1 MKKLPLL
8 FLFIFFT
15 TLGFS
20 QSQRLVL
27 LEHFTQASCPPCA
40 GANPTIHALLVA
52 NPEKITSI
60 NYHTS
65 WPGVDP
71 MYNHNPVDAG
81 ARTSYYGVNSVPY
94 SSLGGNFHNAV
105 YANNTIWDINTVN
118 ALYAIP
124 TNMELQV
131 YQRLSPGNDTLYA
144 TMLILATGDI
154 SGNPSAFISV
164 IEKYIHFNSPP
175 GSNGETDFYNVMKK
189 LLPEKTGV
197 SLPSSMQAGEYVII
211 QSSWPLTNVYNVD
224 QLSLIGFVQNTLNKE
239 VYQAANVSAGN
250 FVALFNNDAELMKFT
265 NLSDRM
271 CKPSIS
277 PVLRI
282 RNNGNTPLTSLQ
294 VQYRI
299 NNEELHIY
307 DWTGNLDLLSTAEI
321 ALPAIDYELLA
332 GNTIQAF
339 ITQVNQVA
347 DEYVFNDTINQN
359 FESALQASKNI
370 LVKVRTDNSPEETTW
385 EIKNSSGEVV
395 ASGGPYAQ
403 SGTVFNTDVTLNA
416 DDCYEFF
423 IHDAGGNGLCCTNG
437 TGFYKLTSGSTNLA
451 QGTTF
456 EYLQTAQFEVNT
468 VGVNFPDAVTDFEV
482 YPNPSSSQLFIEFTP
497 ERNRTVSV
505 GIFNQLGQ
513 SVYSNEILSPS
524 DVTQK
529 LNINTSNWPVGI
541 YMIRMDNG
549 SGISSSKVSVSR

>member
-1 MKKLPLL
+1 MKKSIVLFV
-8 FLFIFFT
+8 FLFSIA
-15 TLGFS
+15 LGYS

-27 LEHFTQASCPPCA
+27 LEHFTQASCGPCA
-40 GANPTIHALLVA
+40 TYNPAIQALLLANPD
-52 NPEKITSI
+52 KITYI

-65 WPGVDP
+65 WPGVDV
-71 MYNHNPVDAG
+71 MYNHNPIDAG
-81 ARTSYYGVNSVPY
+81 ARTSYYGVSSVPNSV
-94 SSLGGNFHNAV
+94 LNGNAYNGHPSGWN
-105 YANNTIWDINTVN
+105 INTVN
-118 ALYAIP
+118 TLYAVP
-124 TNMELQV
+124 SPMEINI
-131 YQRLSPGNDTLYA
+131 YQELSPGNDTIYA
-144 TMLILATGDI
+144 TMIVKATADI
-154 SGNPSAFISV
+154 PGQPSAYISV
-164 IEKYIHFNSPP
+164 IEKFIQFNTAP
-175 GSNGETDFYNVMKK
+175 GSNGEKDFYNVMKK
-189 LLPEKTGV
+189 LLPEKTGI
-197 SLPSSMQAGEYVII
+197 SLPSDMQIGEYVII
-211 QSSWPLTNVYNVD
+211 QTSWPLANVYDVD

-239 VYQAANVSAGN
+239 IYQAANVTEGD
-250 FVALFNNDAELMKFT
+250 FTALYNNDVELMMFT

-277 PVLRI
+277 PILRI
-282 RNNGNTPLTSLQ
+282 RNNGNESLTNLQ
-294 VQYRI
+294 IQYRI
-299 NNEELHIY
+299 NNEELHTF
-307 DWTGNLDLLSTAEI
+307 DWSGNLPLLSTGEI
-321 ALPAIDYELLA
+321 ALPALDYELLA
-332 GNTIQAF
+332 ENNIQAF
-339 ITQVNQVA
+339 VTQVNQGA
-347 DEYVFNDTINQN
+347 DEYTINDTINQS
-359 FESALQASKNI
+359 FEAALQASKNI
-370 LVKVRTDNSPEETTW
+370 LVKVRTDNSPEQTTW
-385 EIKNSSGEVV
+385 EIKNSLGEVV

-403 SGTVFNTDVTLNA
+403 SGTVFNTDVVLEN

-423 IHDAGGNGLCCTNG
+423 MYDAGGNGLCCTNG
-437 TGFYKLTSGSTNLA
+437 TGFYKLTSGSTTLA

-482 YPNPSSSQLFIEFTP
+482 YPNPSSSQLFVEFTP